1 MKKKPWMFV
10 AGAVV
15 GLLLIGAVG
24 AAAVYAQSPTP
35 TAPTNGPSSP
45 NQPGGFGPGQP
56 GDFGRGRH
64 PFSQTE
70 LDAAAKALGITADNL
85 SAQLNSGKTLQDIAT
100 AQGVDIK
107 VVMQAMDAVRP
118 VHLDSAEL
126 DAAAKALGMTSTD
139 LSTQLQNGKTL
150 SDLATARGVTLQ
162 SVQDAIQSARRA
174 EMTAQINQ
182 AVSSGQMTQD
192 KANWLLEGLNKGY
205 LDGPNGF
212 GFGFGFGHG
221 FGFGGPGPGRGQTP
235 SQAAPTTTP

>member
-1 MKKKPWMFV
+1 MFV
-10 AGAVV
+10 VGAAV

-24 AAAVYAQSPTP
+24 AVAAYAQSPTP

-64 PFSQTE
+64 PLSQGE
-70 LDAAAKALGITADNL
+70 LDAAAKALGITSDNL

-100 AQGVDIK
+100 TQGVDIK

-118 VHLDSAEL
+118 VHLDSTEL

-139 LSTQLQNGKTL
+139 LSAQLQSGKTL
-150 SDLATARGVTLQ
+150 SDLATSKGVTLQ

-174 EMTAQINQ
+174 EMTTQINQ
-182 AVSSGQMTQD
+182 AVTSGQMTQD

-205 LDGPNGF
+205 LDGPD

-221 FGFGGPGPGRGQTP
+221 FGMGGPGPGRGQMP
-235 SQAAPTTTP
+235 SLAAPTATP